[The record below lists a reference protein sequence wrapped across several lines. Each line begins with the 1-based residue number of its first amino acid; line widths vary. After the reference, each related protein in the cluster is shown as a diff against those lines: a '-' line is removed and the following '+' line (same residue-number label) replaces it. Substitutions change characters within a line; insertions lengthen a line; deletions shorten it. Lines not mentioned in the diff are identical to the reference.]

1 MIQHFRS
8 FLFLTACAL
17 ALISPLA
24 AQDLSLEMDPAQS
37 KVDFTLGDV
46 LHTVRGSFQFK
57 RGAIRFDPA
66 SGKASGELLVD
77 ARSGSS
83 GNDTRDRKMHKE
95 ILESQR
101 FPDIVF
107 RPDRVEGKLAP
118 QGISQMQVHGVFA
131 IHGAE
136 HELTAP
142 VEVRVAAGVYSI
154 TARFSV
160 PYQKWG
166 IKNPSTFFL
175 RVDDHVDITLRTVA
189 RAQSQVPSQ

>member
-8 FLFLTACAL
+8 FPFLTACAL
-17 ALISPLA
+17 ALLSPLA
-24 AQDLSLEMDPAQS
+24 AQNLSLEMDPARS
-37 KVDFTLGDV
+37 KVEFTLGAT
-46 LHTVRGSFQFK
+46 LHTVHGAFQFQ
-57 RGAIRFDPA
+57 RGAIRFDPG

-107 RPDRVEGKLAP
+107 RPDHVEGKLAP
-118 QGISQMQVHGVFA
+118 QGLSQMQVRGAFA
-131 IHGAE
+131 IHGVE

-142 VEVRVAAGVYSI
+142 VEVRVSGDQYDI
-154 TARFSV
+154 TAHFSV

-166 IKNPSTFFL
+166 LKNPSTLFL
-175 RVDDHVDITLRTVA
+175 RVDDHVDITLHTVA
-189 RAQSQVPSQ
+189 HAQSQPSH